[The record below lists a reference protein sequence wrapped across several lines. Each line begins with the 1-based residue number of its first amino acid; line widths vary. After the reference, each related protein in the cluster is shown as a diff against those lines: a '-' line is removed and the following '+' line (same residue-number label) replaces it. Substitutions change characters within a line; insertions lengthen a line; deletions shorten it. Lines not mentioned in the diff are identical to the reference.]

1 MKLVI
6 LSECINCLVIDNIL
20 NVDYKWLVIGGNIID
35 INYKILIGMIF
46 VMEKCNFLLKR
57 KYLNEFILVYVKF
70 MYKKY
75 IKMIIINL
83 VFLI

>member
-46 VMEKCNFLLKR
+46 VMEKCNF
-57 KYLNEFILVYVKF
+57 Y
-70 MYKKY
+70 
-75 IKMIIINL
+75 
-83 VFLI
+83 